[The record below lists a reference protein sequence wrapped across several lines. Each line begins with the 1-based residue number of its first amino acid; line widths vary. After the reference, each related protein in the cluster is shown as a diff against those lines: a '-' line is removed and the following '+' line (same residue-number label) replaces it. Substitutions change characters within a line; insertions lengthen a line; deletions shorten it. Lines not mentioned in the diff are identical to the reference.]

1 MQPKCVP
8 QSVLKKEQ
16 SHEEQAKPSVFNYS
30 VRELNTALVPD
41 NTGVLDKA
49 MQPTTFP
56 SVEIYKTKNQ
66 YLAWSGPAI
75 SNCQSNKLYCVTL
88 CPS

>member
-16 SHEEQAKPSVFNYS
+16 SHGEQAKPSVFNYS
-30 VRELNTALVPD
+30 VRGLNTALVPD

-56 SVEIYKTKNQ
+56 SVEIYK
-66 YLAWSGPAI
+66 
-75 SNCQSNKLYCVTL
+75 KLNIWPGVAL
-88 CPS
+88 P

>member
-16 SHEEQAKPSVFNYS
+16 SHEEQAKPSVFNHS
-30 VRELNTALVPD
+30 VRGLNTALVPD
-41 NTGVLDKA
+41 NTNVLDKA

-56 SVEIYKTKNQ
+56 QWKFIKTQ

>member
-16 SHEEQAKPSVFNYS
+16 SHGEQAKPSVFNYS
-30 VRELNTALVPD
+30 VRGLNTALVPD
-41 NTGVLDKA
+41 KTGVLDKA

-56 SVEIYKTKNQ
+56 SVEIYKNSIFGLEWPCHK
-66 YLAWSGPAI
+66 
-75 SNCQSNKLYCVTL
+75 
-88 CPS
+88 